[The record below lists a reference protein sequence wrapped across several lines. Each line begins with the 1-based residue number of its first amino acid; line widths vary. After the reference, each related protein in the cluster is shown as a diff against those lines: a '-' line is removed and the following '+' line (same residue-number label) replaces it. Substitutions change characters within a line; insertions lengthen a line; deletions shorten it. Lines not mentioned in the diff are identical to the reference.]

1 MPPFTVKKFKFNTG
15 VLETNHLWKS
25 EASNTHLEKAQHR
38 IDAAIQESAYE
49 HIEEEN
55 EELNRREADDVDKE
69 DIDLDQ
75 FAADELEED
84 PEGRL

>member
-25 EASNTHLEKAQHR
+25 EASNTHLVKAQHR

-49 HIEEEN
+49 YIEEEN
-55 EELNRREADDVDKE
+55 EELSRREADDVDKE

-84 PEGRL
+84 PEARL